1 MSTEQVTYQG
11 CPTIRR
17 RVIGPNVWLL
27 SFGDLVTLL
36 LGFFV
41 AIIAYAM
48 QHPQKAS
55 DSNGIDNTGTAL
67 AEVSIREESE
77 PSSKLLLIPAQGFD
91 PDTGAVTEFGSNLLK
106 SLGEINLSA
115 AQKVL
120 ISSCTAHG
128 RRSEELT
135 QFTGISRTLAIASQL
150 LDRGMNPS
158 RVQVEFVAGGCRAGL
173 EQGGIAITVA
183 PAPVRQSNYDG

>member
-1 MSTEQVTYQG
+1 MSTEQMTYQG

-48 QHPQKAS
+48 QNPQKLS
-55 DSNGIDNTGTAL
+55 DSKGIDSTGTAL
-67 AEVSIREESE
+67 AKESIREESE
-77 PSSKLLLIPAQGFD
+77 PRSKLLLIPAQGFD
-91 PDTGAVTEFGSNLLK
+91 PDTGAVTELGFNLLK
-106 SLGEINLSA
+106 SLEEINLPA
-115 AQKVL
+115 AQGVL
-120 ISSCTAHG
+120 ISSCAVLG

-150 LDRGMNPS
+150 LDRGVNPS
-158 RVQVEFVAGGCRAGL
+158 RVQVEFVAGGCRAEL
-173 EQGGIAITVA
+173 EQGGITITVA
-183 PAPVRQSNYDG
+183 PAPV